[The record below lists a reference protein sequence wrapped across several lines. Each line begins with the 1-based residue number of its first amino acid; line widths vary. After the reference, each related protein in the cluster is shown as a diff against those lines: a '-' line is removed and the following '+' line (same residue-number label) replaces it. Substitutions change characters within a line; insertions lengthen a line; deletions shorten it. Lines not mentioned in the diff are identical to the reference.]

1 MIRNRLRAARE
12 ARYMTQADLADA
24 LNVSRQTVISL
35 EQGRYMPSLDL
46 ALKLARHFGQSVES
60 LFELSDADKPD

>member
-1 MIRNRLRAARE
+1 
-12 ARYMTQADLADA
+12 MTQADLADA